1 MTWVLLAGP
10 PRVMTDTE
18 TKTLKEAMNCMI
30 TTNSVVG
37 ERSGRVIL
45 LNLSQEVAPSISAA
59 S

>member
-1 MTWVLLAGP
+1 
-10 PRVMTDTE
+10 MTDTE